1 MWKSASNIRDN
12 NSIWSL
18 LRINNRANEIFEIYI
33 RNTTTNDP
41 EPWGTIG
48 GFVCAIGLLF
58 VIYVGSARTA
68 QLNQVNGRQ
77 NTKRSDTQDL
87 DWVSHSKQYI
97 LSP

>member
-1 MWKSASNIRDN
+1 MKFLKFILGLAQLMILNLGV
-12 NSIWSL
+12 L
-18 LRINNRANEIFEIYI
+18 LVDLYA
-33 RNTTTNDP
+33 
-41 EPWGTIG
+41 
-48 GFVCAIGLLF
+48 LLDCYL
-58 VIYVGSARTA
+58 YVGSARTA